1 VDLGRGVGSSG
12 DGGATAIMAKARRS
26 KGASAKKAV
35 MPKTEEATDVR
46 ETWNRLERAAK
57 FNRITVASLMDQ
69 AVTKFVRESGFKEEP
84 PER

>member
-1 VDLGRGVGSSG
+1 
-12 DGGATAIMAKARRS
+12 MAKARRP

-46 ETWNRLERAAK
+46 ETWNRKSLVLQMRGSDEWKEWLERAAK
-57 FNRITVASLMDQ
+57 FNRITVASLVDQ
-69 AVTKFVRESGFKEEP
+69 AVTRFVRESGFKEEP